1 MDVQTAFLN
10 GALEEEI
17 YMSQPEGYKVKGKEN
32 SVCKLNKSLYGLKQ
46 ASRFWYK
53 TMDAY
58 LKKND
63 YVQCQADTCLYMKQ
77 VGAEFIIIALYVD
90 DLLLACN
97 NSKLLQKEKDALKEQ
112 FCMKDLGE
120 AHYLLGIQIKR
131 NRAEKRML
139 LLQNTYLSNLLQKY
153 GMQNCR
159 AVTTPQVPGSTLSA
173 NKSDPIHKQK
183 YQALIGSLTYAVTAT
198 RPDLAQALGTVNQFS
213 SNPSGEHWQS
223 VKRILRYIK
232 GTLDLGIQFDGSK
245 EDDVKL
251 SGFVDADWGG
261 DVNGRKSQSGYIFS
275 LCGGVVSWASKK
287 QTSVA
292 LSSTEA
298 EYVAACLATQEAI
311 WLRSLLADLNF
322 IQEEPTIIHEDNQGA
337 IAMSKNPKFHAR
349 TKHIDIKYQ
358 FIRDKVESG
367 ELLLKYCPSSDMIAD
382 MLTKALPRT
391 LFQKFRLMRNIADDA

>member
-1 MDVQTAFLN
+1 
-10 GALEEEI
+10 
-17 YMSQPEGYKVKGKEN
+17 
-32 SVCKLNKSLYGLKQ
+32 
-46 ASRFWYK
+46 
-53 TMDAY
+53 
-58 LKKND
+58 
-63 YVQCQADTCLYMKQ
+63 
-77 VGAEFIIIALYVD
+77 
-90 DLLLACN
+90 
-97 NSKLLQKEKDALKEQ
+97 
-112 FCMKDLGE
+112 
-120 AHYLLGIQIKR
+120 
-131 NRAEKRML
+131 
-139 LLQNTYLSNLLQKY
+139 
-153 GMQNCR
+153 MQNCR
-159 AVTTPQVPGSTLSA
+159 AVTTPKVPGSTLSA

-198 RPDLAQALGTVNQFS
+198 RPDLAEALGTVNQFS

-245 EDDVKL
+245 EDELKL

-337 IAMSKNPKFHAR
+337 IAMSKKPKFHAR
-349 TKHIDIKYQ
+349 TKHIDIKYH

-367 ELLLKYCPSSDMIAD
+367 ELLLKYCLSSDMIAD

-391 LFQKFRLMRNIADDA
+391 LFQKFRLMMNIADDA